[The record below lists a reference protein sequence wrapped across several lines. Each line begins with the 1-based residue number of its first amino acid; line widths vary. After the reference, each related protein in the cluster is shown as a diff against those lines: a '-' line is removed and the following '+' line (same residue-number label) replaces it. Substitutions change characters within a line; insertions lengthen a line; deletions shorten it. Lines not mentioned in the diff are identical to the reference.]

1 MGTNDRHPSLPIDP
15 GKLEQI
21 LRVQEPL
28 LTGHPVA
35 QDLLDRVCQRTAILI
50 GAEAARLVLLRG
62 DGSLEVKAA
71 YGRGDFALATPEVLR
86 EALSGS
92 RPAVHRSTRDRRVL
106 LSIPLPAGEPSLPQR
121 TGEPLTVLQLSSA
134 PERPFS
140 VEQIALAR
148 YAASLVAVA
157 MRQAGVCERL
167 EHADQTKSEVL
178 IAMSH
183 DLRSPL
189 NVVLGY
195 TRLLLED
202 AYGPCADEQREILT
216 TIEQHALELLSL
228 LSGVLDLMRLEMKA
242 DDPRREE
249 FSLAEVVRE
258 LCTGS
263 LAHRVSNGV
272 RLDWRVDPEI
282 PSLRGDRV
290 RVRQILQNL
299 LDNAVRFTERG
310 SVHVAATPYTGGVRL
325 TVSDTGPGIGAGDLP
340 HLFEVFRPGRE
351 GTPSGGGTGCGLY
364 LVKRFSESLG
374 GRVTVDSTPGVGTRF
389 TVDLPLGPS
398 APAAKGK

>member
-1 MGTNDRHPSLPIDP
+1 VGTNDRRPSLPIDP

-28 LTGHPVA
+28 LTSDLLA
-35 QDLLDRVCQRTAILI
+35 QDLRDRLCQRTALLI
-50 GAEAARLVLLRG
+50 GAEATRLILLRD
-62 DGSLEVKAA
+62 DGSLEVTAA
-71 YGRGDFALATPEVLR
+71 YGAGDFALATPEALR
-86 EALSGS
+86 QALSGC
-92 RPAVHRSTRDRRVL
+92 RPAVHRSTRNRRVL
-106 LSIPLPAGEPSLPQR
+106 LSIPLPAGEPSLAPR
-121 TGEPLTVLQLSSA
+121 AGEPLTLLQLSSA
-134 PERPFS
+134 PQTPFS
-140 VEQIALAR
+140 VEQVALAR
-148 YAASLVAVA
+148 YAASMVAVA
-157 MRQAGVCERL
+157 LRHAGVRERL
-167 EHADQTKSEVL
+167 ERADQTKSEVL

-202 AYGPCADEQREILT
+202 AYGPCTDEQRGILAM
-216 TIEQHALELLSL
+216 IERHALELISL
-228 LSGVLDLMRLEMKA
+228 LNGALDLMRLEVKA
-242 DDPRREE
+242 DDLRREE

-282 PSLRGDRV
+282 PSLRGDRF

-299 LDNAVRFTERG
+299 LDNALRFTERG

-325 TVSDTGPGIGAGDLP
+325 TVSDTGPGIGTGDLP
-340 HLFEVFRPGRE
+340 HLFEVFRPGR
-351 GTPSGGGTGCGLY
+351 GGARSGSGTGCGLY

-374 GRVTVDSTPGVGTRF
+374 GRITVDSTPGVGTRF
-389 TVDLPLGPS
+389 TIDLPLGP
-398 APAAKGK
+398 